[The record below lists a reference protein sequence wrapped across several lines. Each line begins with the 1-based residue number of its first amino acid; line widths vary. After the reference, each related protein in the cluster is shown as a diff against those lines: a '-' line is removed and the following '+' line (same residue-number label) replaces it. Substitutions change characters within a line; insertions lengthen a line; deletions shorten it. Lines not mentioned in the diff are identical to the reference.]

1 MTPEDMVVVELSS
14 FQLMSMGQSPNVAV
28 FTNLSPNHLD
38 YHHTMEEYTA
48 AKINIFRYQE
58 PGDRAIFNYDN
69 DITRALSKQAP
80 TAVMLFSSCLLYTS
94 DAADEL

>member
-58 PGDRAIFNYDN
+58 PG
-69 DITRALSKQAP
+69 
-80 TAVMLFSSCLLYTS
+80 
-94 DAADEL
+94 